1 MTTRP
6 ILFDGEMVRAIL
18 DARKNQTRRPI
29 ESVLGIGRVRD
40 FGPVDRPR
48 SFDWAMRD
56 RRGLWHEMMHDELL
70 ARCPYGQ
77 RGDRLYVRE
86 TVRADELK
94 TGLDGVRY
102 QADGLFIP
110 IENSQEAG
118 DLWLDLYR
126 YDGHDALDGD
136 PGANGRGP
144 GVG

>member
-86 TVRADELK
+86 TVRADEWFAPLHVV
-94 TGLDGVRY
+94 GGAIVEQSL
-102 QADGLFIP
+102 LFGEPALP
-110 IENSQEAG
+110 IT
-118 DLWLDLYR
+118 
-126 YDGHDALDGD
+126 
-136 PGANGRGP
+136 
-144 GVG
+144 